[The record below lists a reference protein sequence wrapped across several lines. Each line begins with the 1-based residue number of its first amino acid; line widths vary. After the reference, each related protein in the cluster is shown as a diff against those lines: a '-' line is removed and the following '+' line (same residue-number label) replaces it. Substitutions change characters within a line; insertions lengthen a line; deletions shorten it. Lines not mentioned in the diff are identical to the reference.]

1 MPKSDLIFGS
11 FNTST
16 SSGRYYKTQ
25 PINFPT
31 PEKDIDTFKVPGR
44 SGALLVD
51 YGSYRNVE
59 IAAEIAI
66 QAKAPQTFLTL
77 YDALKAAMM
86 SQSGYQRL
94 EDSLYSGEYRMARA
108 VGVEMK
114 QTDSMNGTAT
124 VTFDAKPQRYFSN
137 GETELFTIEPGA
149 VGALDIQ
156 IGIGDDLLSADLI
169 TLFHENDMQRTD
181 IYYAVI
187 DVSTYTSPS
196 YDVKLTYGP
205 WSFGIPQKGMTANY
219 FYGRTCNGS
228 PFAGGTPTNIGG
240 IAISQTTRTKTVSY
254 LYGFDY
260 IVVPLPMLTELNLSG
275 SVVLSYSP
283 DVGIL
288 APPDGTIS
296 YSPLLQLSVS
306 GAVSKQDAVTIN
318 ECAIDLNTPATIESE
333 PLTDIYIDCDTYN
346 AYTVINGVTYSLN
359 KYVVMDGNFT
369 FSGLI
374 DVSIASDVDRLGIV
388 PKWWTI

>member
-1 MPKSDLIFGS
+1 MPKSDLVFGS

-169 TLFHENDMQRTD
+169 TLFHENDKQRTD

-187 DVSTYTSPS
+187 DVTTYTNPN

-205 WSFGIPQKGMTANY
+205 WSFGIPEKGMTANY

-228 PFAGGTPTNIGG
+228 PLAGGTPTNIGG
-240 IAISQTTRTKTVSY
+240 VAISQATRTKTVNY

-260 IVVPLPMLTELNLSG
+260 IVVPLPMLTELNYNG

-283 DVGIL
+283 GVGML

-296 YSPLLQLSVS
+296 YSPLLHLSVS
-306 GAVSKQDAVTIN
+306 GAVSKQNAVTIN

-346 AYTVINGVTYSLN
+346 AYTVINGATYNLN

-374 DVSIASDVDRLGIV
+374 DVSIASDVDRLGIT

>member
-16 SSGRYYKTQ
+16 SSGKYYKTQ

-31 PEKDIDTFKVPGR
+31 PERAVEVFTVPGR
-44 SGALLVD
+44 SGDLVVD
-51 YGSYRNVE
+51 YGSYNNVE
-59 IAAEIAI
+59 LTAEIVI
-66 QAKAPQTFLTL
+66 QATSPDTFLTL
-77 YDALKAAMM
+77 YDKLRTAVMV
-86 SQSGYQRL
+86 QSGYQRL

-114 QTDSMNGTAT
+114 QTDTMNGTAT
-124 VTFDAKPQRYFSN
+124 VTFDAKPQRYFTN
-137 GETELFTIEPGA
+137 GETEDSVIEPGSEGT
-149 VGALDIQ
+149 VDVQ
-156 IGIGDDLLSADLI
+156 IGIGDDILSADLI
-169 TLFHENDMQRTD
+169 TLFREDDEQRTD

-187 DVSTYTSPS
+187 DVTTRNHPDYS
-196 YDVKLTYGP
+196 VKLTYGQ
-205 WSFGIPQKGMTANY
+205 WDFGIPKKGMTANY

-228 PFAGGTPTNIGG
+228 PLAGGTPTNIGG
-240 IAISQTTRTKTVSY
+240 VAISQATRTKTVNY
-254 LYGFDY
+254 LYGFNY
-260 IVVPLPMLTELNLSG
+260 IVVPLPMLTELYYNDTL
-275 SVVLSYSP
+275 VFSYSP
-283 DVGIL
+283 DVGTL
-288 APPDGTIS
+288 SPPDGTIAF
-296 YSPLLQLSVS
+296 SPLLHLSVS
-306 GAVSKQDAVTIN
+306 GAVSKQNAVTIN

-346 AYTVINGVTYSLN
+346 AYTVINGATYNLN

-374 DVSIASDVDRLGIV
+374 DVSIASDVDRLGIT

>member
-124 VTFDAKPQRYFSN
+124 VTFDAKPQRYFLN
-137 GETELFTIEPGA
+137 GETELFTIEPGSEGT
-149 VGALDIQ
+149 VDVQ
-156 IGIGDDLLSADLI
+156 IGIGDDILSADLI
-169 TLFHENDMQRTD
+169 TLFHENDKQRTD

-187 DVSTYTSPS
+187 DVTTRNHPDYS
-196 YDVKLTYGP
+196 VKLTYGQ
-205 WSFGIPQKGMTANY
+205 WDFGIPKKGMTADY

-228 PFAGGTPTNIGG
+228 PLAGGTPTNIRGV
-240 IAISQTTRTKTVSY
+240 AISQTTRTKTVNY

-260 IVVPLPMLTELNLSG
+260 IIVPLPMLTELYYNDTL
-275 SVVLSYSP
+275 VFSYSP
-283 DVGIL
+283 DVGTL
-288 APPDGTIS
+288 SPP
-296 YSPLLQLSVS
+296 
-306 GAVSKQDAVTIN
+306 AVNAVTSSPT
-318 ECAIDLNTPATIESE
+318 CMVL
-333 PLTDIYIDCDTYN
+333 
-346 AYTVINGVTYSLN
+346 
-359 KYVVMDGNFT
+359 
-369 FSGLI
+369 
-374 DVSIASDVDRLGIV
+374 
-388 PKWWTI
+388 